1 MKKLFLI
8 LIMSLVIAVPAFAA
22 DDVYHFDNN
31 AQQQRFDAL
40 TAQLRCLV
48 CQNQTLAESNAPLAD
63 DLRKQIY
70 DKITHGVTDIEI
82 IDYLVTRYGNFI
94 LYNPP
99 LNNQTMALWFA
110 PAILL
115 IVGIAFLIYYL
126 RKHREKNHVIHF

>member
-1 MKKLFLI
+1 MKKLFIVWLTT
-8 LIMSLVIAVPAFAA
+8 LLFMSPTFGA
-22 DDVYHFDNN
+22 DDLYHFDDS
-31 AQQQRFDAL
+31 AQQQRFDTL
-40 TAQLRCLV
+40 TSRLRCLV

-70 DKITHGVTDIEI
+70 EKITHGVSDIEI

-110 PAILL
+110 PVILL
-115 IVGIAFLIYYL
+115 IAGIAYLIYYL
-126 RKHREKNHVIHF
+126 RKNRVKNHAINF